1 MTRHGAEVTFTV
13 IYHPEVKNRDIPKLN
28 GDIRLRIRKAI
39 ESRLMVAPQ
48 EYGEPLRK
56 TLKGYWKL
64 RIGDYRV
71 VFRVDHHQILV
82 LGICHRKEIYPLME
96 KRQ

>member
-1 MTRHGAEVTFTV
+1 MRCGTEVPFSV
-13 IYHPEVKNRDIPKLN
+13 VYHPDVKTRDIPRLN
-28 GDIRLRIRKAI
+28 GDIRARIRKAI
-39 ESRLMVAPQ
+39 ETRLMIAPH

-71 VFRVDHHQILV
+71 VFRVDGEEVLV
-82 LGICHRKEIYPLME
+82 LGICHRKDVYPLME
-96 KRQ
+96 KRQR